1 MKRTKTKTRKKR
13 TRTGTNGAS
22 RVSARAGAASAA
34 LVALFCFAGLCFGQ
48 VQPPVADQGGT
59 STRSIVGTVLSDSGT
74 PIPGAH
80 VLLKNG
86 KTLQVRSF
94 IAQEDGKYH
103 FYGLSSDVNYE
114 VRAQANGMTSKTR
127 NVSVFDSHKIVR
139 VNLKVNRK
147 KG

>member
-1 MKRTKTKTRKKR
+1 
-13 TRTGTNGAS
+13 
-22 RVSARAGAASAA
+22 
-34 LVALFCFAGLCFGQ
+34 
-48 VQPPVADQGGT
+48 
-59 STRSIVGTVLSDSGT
+59 
-74 PIPGAH
+74 